1 MWLCAIGMRVN
12 VSKCFLTFFLQ
23 QLLRRVMK
31 QKDVRR
37 RDTTT

>member
-12 VSKCFLTFFLQ
+12 VSKWFLTFFLQ
-23 QLLRRVMK
+23 QLLRVMK